1 MAMYSGSSAWPI
13 DLHTE
18 IYNSFSPDIAMH
30 VEEAFERAGVAP
42 EAIGQRHIE
51 STYRS
56 LHYMLNSEW
65 HTLGMRQWM
74 LKYAEW
80 TTVTGL
86 QTFTLPVG
94 AIDMFDAVLLRSKN
108 ATPINRMSRS
118 EWLEIPNKTML
129 GRPDRYFPERQADKV
144 QVFLW
149 RSPENSTDVIQY
161 YYFRQMARP
170 GSMLNSLD
178 MPPHA
183 LQAFVSGLA
192 ARIAEKFAKEQ
203 FQMLW
208 QMYCGG
214 TLQPGKIGGVL
225 AAAIDEDRDRADVA
239 LTVSIS
245 PRGGRRIGG

>member
-1 MAMYSGSSAWPI
+1 MITA
-13 DLHTE
+13 
-18 IYNSFSPDIAMH
+18 IYNSFNPDVAMH
-30 VEEAFERAGVAP
+30 VEEAFERAGIAP

-51 STYRS
+51 SVYRT

-74 LKYAEW
+74 IKYAEQ
-80 TTVTGL
+80 TMVTGV
-86 QTFTLPVG
+86 QEFILPVG
-94 AIDMFDAVLLRSKN
+94 AIDMFDAVLLRSQN

-129 GRPDRYFPERQADKV
+129 GRPDRYFPERRASDVK
-144 QVFLW
+144 VFLW

-161 YYFRQMARP
+161 YYFRQMSRP
-170 GSMLNSLD
+170 GALSNTLE

-192 ARIAEKFAKEQ
+192 ARIAEKFAKDQ
-203 FQMLW
+203 FPTLW
-208 QMYCGG
+208 GMYCGG
-214 TLQPGKIGGVL
+214 SIQPGKIGGVL

-239 LTVSIS
+239 LTVSLS
-245 PRGGRRIGG
+245 PRGGRRI